1 MDEGKSARSRRVGK
15 ALCMSATL
23 VFGRADGSERW
34 GVCDVARLARGNH
47 HGPRRAPCIR
57 SPRTIQWR
65 GPSPTASHGYTA
77 LPTRLTRNTQTG
89 SLEWIHL
96 RMMIALQ

>member
-15 ALCMSATL
+15 DLCSYAAVNDCL
-23 VFGRADGSERW
+23 GHRICEVGR
-34 GVCDVARLARGNH
+34 
-47 HGPRRAPCIR
+47 PCIR
-57 SPRTIQWR
+57 SQRTIRRR

-89 SLEWIHL
+89 SWVPSIHV
-96 RMMIALQ
+96 R